1 MWSLEVLYKA
11 SSSIKWLPF
20 FLKRNASLLHSFII
34 YTLIPPPPSDFSFQK
49 WKNRMCH
56 CLAFSQV
63 CGTKKIWLNSPSSL
77 RLHYYIRWSFSSFLQ
92 MLLLLKLD
100 PLCLRRI
107 LPQAYYGAFGCFE
120 DRKCRRVSQIFSS
133 FWFPVCTQGITELS
147 EYLRFSSRF

>member
-1 MWSLEVLYKA
+1 MWSLKVLYKA
-11 SSSIKWLPF
+11 TSSIKWLPLF
-20 FLKRNASLLHSFII
+20 FIKECILITLVYYLYP
-34 YTLIPPPPSDFSFQK
+34 YTSPPSDFSFQK
-49 WKNRMCH
+49 WKNRMCR

-77 RLHYYIRWSFSSFLQ
+77 SLHYYIRWSFSSFLQ

-120 DRKCRRVSQIFSS
+120 DRKCRGVSQFFSS

-147 EYLRFSSRF
+147 DYLRFSSRF